1 MNLYYTTM
9 YTRQQL
15 LTEIERLYAE
25 MDEVQNALILSR
37 LNKEPEKEAQ
47 ALRRMERLY
56 VGIQQDL
63 TCVHD
68 YLVNENRE

>member
-1 MNLYYTTM
+1 MNLYCTTM

>member
-1 MNLYYTTM
+1 MNLYCTTM

-25 MDEVQNALILSR
+25 MDEVQDALILSR

>member
-1 MNLYYTTM
+1 MNLYCTTM

-56 VGIQQDL
+56 VGMQQDL

>member
-1 MNLYYTTM
+1 M

-56 VGIQQDL
+56 VGMQQDL

>member
-1 MNLYYTTM
+1 MQ
-9 YTRQQL
+9 TRRQL
-15 LTEIERLYAE
+15 LTEIERLYEE
-25 MDEVQNALILSR
+25 MDEVQRALILSR
-37 LNKEPEKEAQ
+37 LNKEPEKEAV
-47 ALRRMERLY
+47 ALRRMESLY

>member
-25 MDEVQNALILSR
+25 MDEAQNALILSR

-68 YLVNENRE
+68 FLVNENRE